1 MTKKLNRI
9 MDITMC
15 LGKNCLI
22 KLKCLR
28 FTAKANEFRQSFFI
42 MPPYDKKENKCEY
55 FLKKNK

>member
-1 MTKKLNRI
+1 